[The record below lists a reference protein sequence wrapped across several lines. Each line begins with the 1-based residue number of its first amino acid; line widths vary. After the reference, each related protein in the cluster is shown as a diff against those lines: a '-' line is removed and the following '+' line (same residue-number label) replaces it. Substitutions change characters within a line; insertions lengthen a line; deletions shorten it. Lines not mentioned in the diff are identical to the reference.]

1 MSTINEYIIEKQNEH
16 QELKLASLLGIT
28 IDELSNTNYDI

>member
-1 MSTINEYIIEKQNEH
+1 MSAVDEYIIERQNEQ

-28 IDELSNTNYDI
+28 IDEL